1 MNRHLVRLGQQK
13 RSYPYNYSY
22 PQTTNKTELQT
33 MLLLLKIKG
42 PYKDVESYQI
52 CSKILTDT
60 NFANKAYMNKPEID
74 YFTTIND

>member
-1 MNRHLVRLGQQK
+1 
-13 RSYPYNYSY
+13 
-22 PQTTNKTELQT
+22 

-42 PYKDVESYQI
+42 TYKDVESYKI
-52 CSKILTDT
+52 CSKITDT